1 MNVNLCKLCGE
12 RQSKYVCPQCNTDY
26 CSVQCYQSEVHA
38 QCSETFYR
46 KCVVEQMKCED
57 SDPETHR
64 RMEEILQRNLLYS
77 EDDYVDSDD
86 SDSCEDLAERLA
98 EVDLDDTET
107 VWGILTQDERRQF
120 QQFVRTGD
128 LNDVMPV
135 WNPWWRYRKIKK
147 LVEDLEESILETSP
161 EAKHYTPTIKE
172 NIHHISQICRVEP
185 SPLVKYSVANLMAAY
200 AVTTRVYNGDHQ
212 SVPLDAAGMLCALSG
227 SLQNSQIF
235 DNEETAVS
243 SVYMVVINGN
253 LFDSIDKDM
262 LREDVSMLMEGPSK
276 TDHSKYILAGLSD
289 ISTTLTSA
297 KGKLKH
303 TLKRKADN
311 QRFPKIFPF
320 PDNSDST
327 FPLLTVQDLNRCLK
341 KVDFYL
347 SWAKTHV

>member
-1 MNVNLCKLCGE
+1 
-12 RQSKYVCPQCNTDY
+12 
-26 CSVQCYQSEVHA
+26 
-38 QCSETFYR
+38 
-46 KCVVEQMKCED
+46 
-57 SDPETHR
+57 
-64 RMEEILQRNLLYS
+64 
-77 EDDYVDSDD
+77 
-86 SDSCEDLAERLA
+86 
-98 EVDLDDTET
+98 
-107 VWGILTQDERRQF
+107 
-120 QQFVRTGD
+120 
-128 LNDVMPV
+128 MPV

-243 SVYMVVINGN
+243 SVYMVIINGN

-303 TLKRKADN
+303 TSKRKADD